1 MHQFWLQFPALRRAA
16 TIREFSEK
24 RKPGRLG
31 AGGAD
36 ALDAA
41 AIQESRMPD
50 EQTVI
55 ARRDGRVGR
64 IVLNRPQALNA
75 LDVPMIRACA
85 RTLAT
90 WRDDP
95 HVHAVVIEGAGDRAF
110 CAGGDIRALRQYE
123 LDGEHHKAETFFRE
137 EYELNLMIA
146 TYPKP
151 YIALIDGICMGG
163 GIGVSVHAPYRVATE
178 RAAFA
183 MPETAIGF
191 FPDIGATFFLPRLPG
206 QLGTYLG
213 LTGARMQGGDAV
225 HSGLAT
231 HFVPRDSLSALS
243 HALAADGP
251 GTLGPHVQSPPAFSL
266 AAQCAAIDHCFGAD
280 TMPEIV
286 RRLEAAGDRWAA
298 STLATLRSVSPSALC
313 WTLEALRRGA
323 NMTLPQCQAAEL
335 ALTRTAMRHPDFAE
349 GVRAMVVDK
358 DRKPRWQPA
367 DIEEVDPARI
377 TAMFA

>member
-1 MHQFWLQFPALRRAA
+1 MQ
-16 TIREFSEK
+16 
-24 RKPGRLG
+24 
-31 AGGAD
+31 
-36 ALDAA
+36 
-41 AIQESRMPD
+41 D

-75 LDVPMIRACA
+75 LDLAMIRACTRA
-85 RTLAT
+85 LTA

-110 CAGGDIRALRQYE
+110 CAGGDVRALRQYE
-123 LDGEHHKAETFFRE
+123 LDGEHHKAETFFLE

-151 YIALIDGICMGG
+151 YVALIDGLCMGG
-163 GIGVSVHAPYRVATE
+163 GIGLSVHAPYRVATE
-178 RAAFA
+178 HAAFA

-206 QLGTYLG
+206 EIGTYLG
-213 LTGARMQGGDAV
+213 LTGLRMQGADAV
-225 HSGLAT
+225 HAGLAT
-231 HFVPRDSLSALS
+231 HFTLRSGLPVLSRALAEDGPAALGS
-243 HALAADGP
+243 HAGP
-251 GTLGPHVQSPPAFSL
+251 LPAFSL
-266 AAQCAAIDHCFGAD
+266 VSHRAAIDRCFGAD
-280 TMPEIV
+280 SMREIMQ
-286 RRLEAAGDRWAA
+286 RLEASGDEWATR
-298 STLATLRSVSPSALC
+298 TLAALRAVSPSALC

-323 NMTLPQCQAAEL
+323 NLTLPQGQSAEL
-335 ALTRTAMRHPDFAE
+335 ALTRTTMRHPDFAE

-367 DIEEVDPARI
+367 RIEEVDPAVI
-377 TAMFA
+377 AAMFD

>member
-1 MHQFWLQFPALRRAA
+1 MQ
-16 TIREFSEK
+16 
-24 RKPGRLG
+24 
-31 AGGAD
+31 
-36 ALDAA
+36 
-41 AIQESRMPD
+41 D

-64 IVLNRPQALNA
+64 IVLNRPEALNA
-75 LDVPMIRACA
+75 LDLAMIRACTEA
-85 RTLAT
+85 LET

-110 CAGGDIRALRQYE
+110 CAGGDIRALRQYT

-137 EYELNLMIA
+137 EYALNLVIA

-178 RAAFA
+178 HAAFA

-213 LTGARMQGGDAV
+213 LTGARMQGADAV
-225 HSGLAT
+225 HAGLAT
-231 HFVPRDSLSALS
+231 HFVPRAQMPALS

-251 GTLGPHVQSPPAFSL
+251 GALAAHIAPLPAFSL
-266 AAQCAAIDHCFGAD
+266 AAKRASIDQCFGAD
-280 TMPEIV
+280 SMIEIM
-286 RRLEAAGDRWAA
+286 RRLEMLNDDWAVK
-298 STLATLRSVSPSALC
+298 TLATLRTVSPSALC
-313 WTLEALRRGA
+313 WTLMALRRGA
-323 NMTLPQCQAAEL
+323 DMTLPQCQAAEL
-335 ALTRTAMRHPDFAE
+335 ALTRTTMRHPDFSE

-358 DRKPRWQPA
+358 DRKPHWQPTNIDAVDA
-367 DIEEVDPARI
+367 DAIA
-377 TAMFA
+377 AMFR

>member
-1 MHQFWLQFPALRRAA
+1 
-16 TIREFSEK
+16 
-24 RKPGRLG
+24 
-31 AGGAD
+31 
-36 ALDAA
+36 
-41 AIQESRMPD
+41 MPD
-50 EQTVI
+50 EPTII

-64 IVLNRPQALNA
+64 LVLNRPQALNA
-75 LDVPMIRACA
+75 LDLAMIQACA
-85 RTLAT
+85 AALGE

-95 HVHAVVIEGAGDRAF
+95 NVHAVVIEGAGDRAF

-137 EYELNLMIA
+137 EYELNLAIA

-151 YIALIDGICMGG
+151 YVALIDGICMGG

-213 LTGARMQGGDAV
+213 LTGLRMQGTDAV
-225 HSGLAT
+225 HAGLAT
-231 HFVPRDSLSALS
+231 HFVPREILPALS
-243 HALAADGP
+243 RALAEDGP
-251 GTLGPHVQSPPAFSL
+251 GTLGAYATPLLAFSL
-266 AAQCAAIDHCFGAD
+266 APQRAAIDRCFGAD
-280 TMPEIV
+280 SVAAIV
-286 RRLEAAGDRWAA
+286 RGLEATADEWSAK
-298 STLATLRSVSPSALC
+298 TLTALRAVSPSALC

-323 NMTLPQCQAAEL
+323 GMTLPQCQAAEL
-335 ALTRTAMRHPDFAE
+335 ALTRTTMRHPDFAE

-358 DRKPRWQPA
+358 DRQPRWSPSR
-367 DIEEVDPARI
+367 IEEVTPAEI
-377 TAMFA
+377 AALFD